1 MEVTGNS
8 DRKRFFQ
15 RLPCGTDIFS
25 LLPPR
30 LFIALIRQR
39 NIAFCQTVELEPD
52 RSLEKRNMYLKKEAI
67 EGTIHC
73 KPGAAEL
80 LVLEVYTIL
89 TNGRVS
95 DVEGPEPDFTD
106 EEYQNL
112 LPSLARSTAS
122 KAIKNNLTGT
132 EIKAVPDISTNQ
144 RKAENIL
151 RRHLEHKAAERILNP
166 GRFKVKPKRS
176 QPAPHNLVPPSQ
188 MDKCSDTCS
197 PEGNTLKLWSS
208 PTWSRASV
216 SFKEIKVRQPAKHSL
231 VNY

>member
-1 MEVTGNS
+1 MS
-8 DRKRFFQ
+8 LKCIFQ
-15 RLPCGTDIFS
+15 
-25 LLPPR
+25 
-30 LFIALIRQR
+30 
-39 NIAFCQTVELEPD
+39 
-52 RSLEKRNMYLKKEAI
+52 SLEKRNMYLKKEAI

-166 GRFKVKPKRS
+166 
-176 QPAPHNLVPPSQ
+176 
-188 MDKCSDTCS
+188 
-197 PEGNTLKLWSS
+197 ELWSS